1 MTYRVT
7 KTFFDR
13 QDNYFRY
20 LAGDTYPRPGLIP
33 TEKRIK
39 ELASGRNRLHVQ
51 LIEEVEEEQP
61 ETKKPARRKSKK

>member
-13 QDNYFRY
+13 QDNYYRY

-51 LIEEVEEEQP
+51 LIEEVEEQP
-61 ETKKPARRKSKK
+61 EKKPARRKSK

>member
-7 KTFFDR
+7 KMFFDR
-13 QDNYFRY
+13 QDNFHRY
-20 LAGDTYPRPGLIP
+20 LAGDTYPRPGLVP

-51 LIEEVEEEQP
+51 LIEEVEEEKP
-61 ETKKPARRKSKK
+61 ETKKPARRKSK

>member
-7 KTFFDR
+7 KMFFDR
-13 QDNYFRY
+13 QDNYYRY

-33 TEKRIK
+33 TERRIK

-51 LIEEVEEEQP
+51 LIEEVEEEKP
-61 ETKKPARRKSKK
+61 ETKKPARRKSK

>member
-7 KTFFDR
+7 KMFFDR
-13 QDNYFRY
+13 QDNFYRY
-20 LAGDTYPRPGLIP
+20 LAGDTYPRPGLVP

-51 LIEEVEEEQP
+51 LIEEVEEEMP
-61 ETKKPARRKSKK
+61 ETKKPARRKSK